1 MIPRGVRLRTAW
13 DALRTSFWFVPALMG
28 VGGGLVTALSLMLER
43 TASASAQSVPWFV
56 YVGAPDDARTV
67 VSTLL
72 SSMMTM
78 VSLVFSITIVV
89 LTLAANQFGPRLI
102 RNFMASPQTQ
112 LVLGTFIMTIVHCL
126 LALSA
131 IGWRQED
138 EPLPFFTVSAAILL
152 SLISVGLLVL
162 HLHVLARSIM
172 SETVIARVGAELDD
186 TLDSFGRLQASQPDP
201 KAALPHD
208 FHELARFSGPG
219 STGYVRAIEF
229 DRLVDAARQADV
241 LIGLTFRAGEYVVA
255 DSDGVGIYPGDRATP
270 EPFAA
275 VADAVEVGT
284 DRTPVQDP
292 DFGIRHLV
300 EIAVRAL
307 SPGIND
313 PYTAIAAINQL
324 SASLARLMDRNLPD
338 ARPARPGRHASRALP
353 AADLWQPD
361 RRGLRPD
368 PPERWRQ
375 ARRGDPSAPGDR
387 TLGTPRQD
395 RRPEARFARGARD
408 DPGDRSTGRARCREP
423 FGHRPPC
430 KCRQERARAPSPRS
444 GLSNRSASPQTDS
457 LTMSM
462 APQGHS
468 AAQMP
473 QPLQ

>member
-1 MIPRGVRLRTAW
+1 MIPHSVRLRTAW

-43 TASASAQSVPWFV
+43 TANGAPNAVPWFV

-138 EPLPFFTVSAAILL
+138 EPLPFFTVSAAIIL

-162 HLHVLARSIM
+162 HIHALARSIM

-186 TLDSFGRLQASQPDP
+186 TLDTFGRLQDSQPDP
-201 KAALPHD
+201 EAALPQD
-208 FHELARFSGPG
+208 FHELARFSGPAT
-219 STGYVRAIEF
+219 TGYIRAIDF
-229 DRLVDAARQADV
+229 DRLVDAARRADV
-241 LIGLTFRAGEYVVA
+241 LVGLTFRAGDFVVE
-255 DSDGVGIYPGDRATP
+255 DSDAIGIYPGDRAAP
-270 EPFAA
+270 ELMAA
-275 VADAVEVGT
+275 AADAVEVGT

-292 DFGIRHLV
+292 DFAMRHLV

-338 ARPARPGRHASRALP
+338 AVLHDREGTIRVLCPRPTYGSLIAVAFDQIRQNGGGKPAVVIHLLQAIERLAPHVRTGDQKHALLEELETIQQTAARAVPD
-353 AADLWQPD
+353 AADRSDIDRRAEAARSALERRRPD
-361 RRGLRPD
+361 R
-368 PPERWRQ
+368 
-375 ARRGDPSAPGDR
+375 A
-387 TLGTPRQD
+387 
-395 RRPEARFARGARD
+395 
-408 DPGDRSTGRARCREP
+408 
-423 FGHRPPC
+423 
-430 KCRQERARAPSPRS
+430 
-444 GLSNRSASPQTDS
+444 
-457 LTMSM
+457 
-462 APQGHS
+462 
-468 AAQMP
+468 
-473 QPLQ
+473 

>member
-43 TASASAQSVPWFV
+43 TVRIGAARAPWFV

-138 EPLPFFTVSAAILL
+138 EPLPFFTVSAAIVL

-186 TLDSFGRLQASQPDP
+186 TLDSFGPLRACQPDP
-201 KAALPHD
+201 GRALPHD
-208 FHELARFSGPG
+208 FHERARFSGPAT
-219 STGYVRAIEF
+219 TGYVRAIEF

-241 LIGLTFRAGEYVVA
+241 LIGLTFRAGDYVVA
-255 DSDGVGIYPGDRATP
+255 HSDGIGIYPGDRATP
-270 EPFAA
+270 ELCAA

-292 DFGIRHLV
+292 DFAIRHLV

-338 ARPARPGRHASRALP
+338 AVLHDREGTLRVLCPRPTYGSLIAAAFDQIRQNGGGKPVVVIHLLQAIERLAPHVRTDDQKHALLEELETILETAARAVPD
-353 AADLWQPD
+353 AADRSDIDRRADAASSALERRRPD
-361 RRGLRPD
+361 R
-368 PPERWRQ
+368 
-375 ARRGDPSAPGDR
+375 A
-387 TLGTPRQD
+387 
-395 RRPEARFARGARD
+395 
-408 DPGDRSTGRARCREP
+408 
-423 FGHRPPC
+423 
-430 KCRQERARAPSPRS
+430 
-444 GLSNRSASPQTDS
+444 
-457 LTMSM
+457 
-462 APQGHS
+462 
-468 AAQMP
+468 
-473 QPLQ
+473 